1 MKKDKEN
8 NKEIIKKKF
17 QEFNKNEFKTTEV
30 LFLIV
35 VTAIISFIIGYIINS
50 SNTKKSSLDKNLNE
64 IINNYHYIIDNY
76 YDEIDKEKLVSG
88 AVNGMID
95 SLGDDYSQLLE
106 EDSNSTFYISL
117 EGSYDRIGIE
127 IYNDDKSNI
136 VVLGVLENSP
146 AQQAG
151 LKAGDII
158 SQIDDKS
165 LENSNISALT
175 KYIKENKKD
184 SYELTIIRDGNQMN
198 FQLKKNKI
206 TIKSIASKVIEK
218 ENKKIGYIYISIF
231 SNSTIEQFETALKS
245 LEKQNIDSLIIDVR
259 ENTGG
264 HLTTAVSLLSNF
276 LDSKH
281 VIYQI
286 EKDNKTTKYYSKGKV
301 QKKYPIVVL
310 QNENSASA
318 SELLSAALKEE
329 YGATIVGKTSFG
341 KGTVQEVVSLSNGD
355 TYKFTTKKW
364 LTPKGNWIHKKG
376 IAPDIEVNLSEKYQE
391 NPVEENDNQL
401 QAAIDHLLKE
411 S

>member
-50 SNTKKSSLDKNLNE
+50 SNTKKSSIDKNLNE

-76 YDEIDKEKLVSG
+76 YDKIDKEKLVSG

-117 EGSYDRIGIE
+117 EGSYDGIGIE

-184 SYELTIIRDGNQMN
+184 S
-198 FQLKKNKI
+198 
-206 TIKSIASKVIEK
+206 
-218 ENKKIGYIYISIF
+218 
-231 SNSTIEQFETALKS
+231 
-245 LEKQNIDSLIIDVR
+245 
-259 ENTGG
+259 
-264 HLTTAVSLLSNF
+264 
-276 LDSKH
+276 
-281 VIYQI
+281 
-286 EKDNKTTKYYSKGKV
+286 
-301 QKKYPIVVL
+301 
-310 QNENSASA
+310 
-318 SELLSAALKEE
+318 
-329 YGATIVGKTSFG
+329 
-341 KGTVQEVVSLSNGD
+341 
-355 TYKFTTKKW
+355 
-364 LTPKGNWIHKKG
+364 
-376 IAPDIEVNLSEKYQE
+376 
-391 NPVEENDNQL
+391 
-401 QAAIDHLLKE
+401 
-411 S
+411 